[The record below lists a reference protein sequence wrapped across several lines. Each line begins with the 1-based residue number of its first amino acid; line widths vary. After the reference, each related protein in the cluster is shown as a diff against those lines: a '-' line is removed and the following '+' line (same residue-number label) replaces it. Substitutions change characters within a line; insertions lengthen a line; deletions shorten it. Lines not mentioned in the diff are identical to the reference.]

1 MVTVMKSMYLFIPIL
16 FLILSSCM
24 GPGSQYSEDPE
35 IAATQN
41 WARQCSKIDTFLVD
55 ATALIRSDNMSD
67 AGVDTVKRVAT
78 IYDAVC
84 LSGEPEDMAQNL
96 QDSVVREA
104 IGNLCPNIVTAD
116 DAVVTILQATDCAVK
131 NAILSGLP

>member
-1 MVTVMKSMYLFIPIL
+1 
-16 FLILSSCM
+16 M